1 MRRVSRVEMYFSPVS
16 EGFRGFQRVSEFVSN
31 GGRDR
36 HDPDPARCRPPYAR
50 GGVWSGAGR
59 RGGGGLIPPPS
70 HVIIIISVTLQL

>member
-50 GGVWSGAGR
+50 GGCGAAR
-59 RGGGGLIPPPS
+59 AGGEGGVLSPPLATS
-70 HVIIIISVTLQL
+70 SSLSR